1 MEIQPF
7 TVNIPGYVQDDLRVR
22 LQETRLPDEVEGS
35 GWDYGTNLDCMAGL
49 VDYWLNQFD
58 WRAREAELNRFHHY
72 TADIDGM
79 KIHFVHERGKGPDPI
94 PIILTHGWPDSFYRY
109 QKVIPLLIDPA
120 AYGGDPADSFDVVV
134 PSLIGDPGMSPPDKG
149 RPLAAMAELAYR
161 LMTRELGHERFGAG
175 GGDGGSPIS
184 QIIGVNHPESI
195 IGLHLTDI
203 GFPILTADFPDLSD
217 AEREYLAR
225 SRERGF
231 IEGAY
236 AVLQGTKPQTLA
248 YGLVDSPAGYAA
260 WIIEKFRTW
269 SDCDGDLETVY
280 TKDELLTN
288 VMLYWTAGPSVRAI
302 SYREE
307 WVAPSLAPDQRV
319 DVPVGLALPPKDIDP
334 LPPREFA
341 ERNLKD
347 IRRWTVLERGGHF
360 AAMEVPD
367 LMAREIRAFFR
378 PLRETRR
385 EAIPK
390 GNVRN
395 P

>member
-1 MEIQPF
+1 MPKDSFRIAIPQP
-7 TVNIPGYVQDDLRVR
+7 ILDDLHDR
-22 LQETRLPDEVEGS
+22 LFRTRFPDEVEGA
-35 GWDYGTNLDCMAGL
+35 GWDYGTNLAYLREL
-49 VDYWLNQFD
+49 VDYWLHTYD

-72 TADIDGM
+72 IADIDGNE
-79 KIHFVHERGKGPDPI
+79 IRFIHERAKGPDPM
-94 PIILTHGWPDSFYRY
+94 PLILFHGWPDSICRY
-109 QKVIPLLIDPA
+109 LKLIPMLTDPA
-120 AYGGDPADSFDVVV
+120 RFGGDPADSFDVVV
-134 PSLIGDPGMSPPDKG
+134 PSLIGDPGMSRSDTE
-149 RPLAAMAELAYR
+149 RPLATIAELAHR
-161 LMTRELGHERFGAG
+161 LMTEDLGYRRYGAG

-184 QIIGVNHPESI
+184 QILGVRHPDSI

-203 GFPILTADFPDLSD
+203 GFAILMADFPDLSA

-225 SRERGF
+225 SQAWGLS
-231 IEGAY
+231 EGAY
-236 AVLQGTKPQTLA
+236 MVLQGTKPQTLA

-269 SDCDGDLETVY
+269 SDCDGDLESVY

-288 VMLYWTAGPSVRAI
+288 VMLYWTAGPSVRAV

-307 WVAPSLAPDQRV
+307 WVSGSLAPDQRV

-360 AAMEVPD
+360 AAMEAPE

-378 PLRETRR
+378 PLRDLP
-385 EAIPK
+385 ASA
-390 GNVRN
+390 
-395 P
+395 